1 MSSEDTCCFF
11 RFFLIYEKPLKVRV
25 TLNILVTTPNSI
37 HPNYVRPKNLIFQP
51 IMAQLY
57 KMVFF
62 PLLPLT
68 WRCEI
73 FDLIPGLSYTFYT
86 KCWWLYC
93 MHVTF
98 TMFVKVKFIY
108 SEKATKFFEISTL
121 DLTVRSGD
129 FAKFGG
135 LLRIYELYVNGGVCD
150 NLKEALCIIFINF

>member
-1 MSSEDTCCFF
+1 
-11 RFFLIYEKPLKVRV
+11 
-25 TLNILVTTPNSI
+25 
-37 HPNYVRPKNLIFQP
+37 
-51 IMAQLY
+51 
-57 KMVFF
+57 
-62 PLLPLT
+62 
-68 WRCEI
+68 
-73 FDLIPGLSYTFYT
+73 
-86 KCWWLYC
+86 